1 MDFTATNA
9 AEPIA
14 PVSWLY
20 YSLNL
25 AKKQR
30 RSTGASYRPVTHREL
45 ASMPAIAPR
54 SAEPARRRREPHA
67 RPDDAASSA
76 RTDATHTMHTHD
88 SINTA
93 TAMQTTMQQ
102 PCTRDH
108 DSTKLTERIRRT
120 HAAARHTHTDSTTP
134 GIHHDVFI
142 SNTGEHMALPSLS
155 WWVSLQTKH
164 VTLLPAPY

>member
-30 RSTGASYRPVTHREL
+30 RSTGASYRPVTHWEL

-93 TAMQTTMQQ
+93 TAMQTTMQK

-108 DSTKLTERIRRT
+108 DSIKLTEHTRRT

-142 SNTGEHMALPSLS
+142 SNNYCLI
-155 WWVSLQTKH
+155 
-164 VTLLPAPY
+164 LLLLRVIN

>member
-1 MDFTATNA
+1 
-9 AEPIA
+9 
-14 PVSWLY
+14 
-20 YSLNL
+20 
-25 AKKQR
+25 
-30 RSTGASYRPVTHREL
+30 
-45 ASMPAIAPR
+45 MPAIAPR

-108 DSTKLTERIRRT
+108 DATKLTERT
-120 HAAARHTHTDSTTP
+120 HAAAHTRHKHTVASLFLTHDGYTHRSLLSVSITP
-134 GIHHDVFI
+134 CLVQPEPHG
-142 SNTGEHMALPSLS
+142 
-155 WWVSLQTKH
+155 Q
-164 VTLLPAPY
+164 